1 MATSQSQS
9 FRGGSVSP
17 GTGLYHDDI
26 KALDIQHTDDQGHQQ
41 TETYD
46 PLQGETFKF
55 GRVALRMDGVDA
67 GSYDPF
73 DQGKVIELGSKIVRV
88 AVNLND
94 AESIEAARN
103 ACSDL
108 IQNHFVPILYAFNNY
123 WYYQGG
129 LLGNYTFHG
138 QFSKDGY
145 DRLALLSNNTYN
157 LEHFR
162 FTSNKVR
169 RVTTSVEWATI
180 DQYYQQ
186 GHYIILVEAGGEYP
200 LTGTY
205 TDNDKRQY
213 VFGLFPTSLVI
224 QNGVPSHGVYKQYR
238 CNTTDGT
245 DTTWTNN
252 ETWNFATKEYVDS
265 HSGGSGGGIIEEGTK
280 VTTDDSE
287 WSETSPG
294 VWEYTTP
301 NNNSRQLLQRRS
313 EDTLTEF
320 SIKLPEPAN
329 GETIVAFY
337 ELSCGTSDQLTKLAL
352 KTHDG
357 TSANTVF
364 CPTSTSIVEDPD
376 NHPYNHSTS
385 AELYLRNCRSY
396 VLRVIGETYELLE
409 VDAPA
414 QFVTPAEMTQAINT
428 LKSRMLYT
436 LDIGAI
442 QAGEAINCLASGGT
456 FGCHYSLFSPI
467 MDFDV
472 YLNTTK
478 VLMHIQQWASPT
490 SCVIAFYEYDNQN
503 GNFKWVANTN
513 NIAAEGG
520 NGLKWT
526 LLENINPDF
535 VQFSSD
541 HLYLAVILG
550 DVNGTKFLGNTFAE
564 NLNSA
569 PLLLAGVK
577 KLADSGSPSRADS
590 IGTNVPTITPDNG
603 DQGNSGNKRL
613 FFCITNAA
621 LPLSYYMAGDPN

>member
-26 KALDIQHTDDQGHQQ
+26 KVLDIQHTDDQGHQQ

-55 GRVALRMDGVDA
+55 GRVAFRMDGVDA

-73 DQGKVIELGSKIVRV
+73 DQGKVLELGSKIVRV
-88 AVNLND
+88 PADLSSP
-94 AESIEAARN
+94 EGIEAARN
-103 ACSDL
+103 TCSAL
-108 IQNHFVPILYAFNNY
+108 IGGHFVPILYYNQLY

-129 LLGNYTFHG
+129 INGAYTFHG
-138 QFSKDGY
+138 AFSKDGY
-145 DRLALLSNNTYN
+145 DRLALNSDNTYA
-157 LEHFR
+157 LLHYR
-162 FTSNKVR
+162 FTTNKVR
-169 RVTTSVEWATI
+169 RVTTSDTWATVN
-180 DQYYQQ
+180 QYYQE

-205 TDNDKRQY
+205 TDNDKRQFI
-213 VFGLFPTSLVI
+213 FGLFPTSLVT
-224 QNGVPSHGVYKQYR
+224 QNGVPSYGVYRQYR

-245 DTTWTNN
+245 DTSWVNN
-252 ETWNFATKEYVDS
+252 ETWNFATKEYVDA
-265 HSGGSGGGIIEEGTK
+265 HAGGGIIEEGTK
-280 VTTDDSE
+280 GTTTDSE
-287 WSETSPG
+287 WTESSSG
-294 VWEYTTP
+294 VWEYATP
-301 NNNSRQLLQRRS
+301 HNNSRQYLYRRS

-320 SIKLPEPAN
+320 SIKLPQPAN

-337 ELSCGTSDQLTKLAL
+337 KLACGTTNQLTKLTL
-352 KTHDG
+352 KKYDG
-357 TSANTVF
+357 TLGNQEF
-364 CPTSTSIVEDPD
+364 FPTSTSIIEDPE
-376 NHPYNHSTS
+376 NHPYSHNTS
-385 AELYLRNCRSY
+385 AEIYLRNCKNY

-442 QAGEAINCLASGGT
+442 QAGESINCLGNGGT

-472 YLNTTK
+472 FLNTTK
-478 VLMHIQQWASPT
+478 VLIHIQQWSTST
-490 SCVIAFYEYDNQN
+490 SCVIAFYEYDSQN
-503 GNFKWVANTN
+503 SNFKWVANTN

-526 LLENINPDF
+526 LLADIDPDF
-535 VQFSSD
+535 TQFSSD

-577 KLADSGSPSRADS
+577 KLSDSGSPSRADS
-590 IGTNVPTITPDNG
+590 ISTNVPTITPENG

-613 FFCITNAA
+613 FFCITNAT
-621 LPLSYYMAGDPN
+621 LPMAYYMAGDPN